1 MFSAQLAWVAY
12 ATAEVETPVYFCHF
26 RKGEK
31 GVNAP
36 VIIFGVT
43 LRINRVLY

>member
-1 MFSAQLAWVAY
+1 MPPQKSVFFF
-12 ATAEVETPVYFCHF
+12 EVETPGYFCHF

-36 VIIFGVT
+36 VIIFGIT